1 MAKDGVT
8 GEDMVIYMPYYIR
21 NDEDYLTISK
31 KQFREPVMVDGKL
44 IARYKRQ
51 TKMRIEQ
58 DCIDILSFRLCIGDV
73 IQRRATL
80 WRTPFVIWYVVCG
93 CSGLR
98 KFYRLAAQQDDLRWR
113 CRCRGCWRRMSLHQS
128 FCRKR
133 L

>member
-58 DCIDILSFRLCIGDV
+58 DCIDILSFQLCI
-73 IQRRATL
+73 
-80 WRTPFVIWYVVCG
+80 
-93 CSGLR
+93 
-98 KFYRLAAQQDDLRWR
+98 
-113 CRCRGCWRRMSLHQS
+113 
-128 FCRKR
+128 
-133 L
+133 